1 MNLKEII
8 KTVRRIELKTKSF
21 SSQNFSGMDRSAY
34 KGLGMNFS
42 EVREYH
48 FGDETRFIDWN
59 VTARYN
65 SPHVKV
71 FEEEKEHVNMFF
83 IDVSKSLNFG
93 EFSRT
98 KKRVIIELFATLAF
112 SCSMNQDKIGA
123 IFFTNNVVKYFEPK
137 IGKKHVWAMLKYFIE
152 TEHHAPYSDATS
164 AFTFFQKTK
173 WKKYRLFLL
182 SDLIFPDSKRVIASL
197 KKVKNRN
204 QAFIL
209 RIHDEMENKLP
220 IKGFYQLVNT
230 ENGHSSW
237 VNGFSG
243 HTNRAMN
250 KKIQKNISLWESEC
264 KNNHFHITSI
274 STKSDIYSKLNGFF

>member
-93 EFSRT
+93 EDSRT
-98 KKRVIIELFATLAF
+98 KKRVIIELFCNTGIFLF
-112 SCSMNQDKIGA
+112 NESRQNWSYFFYKSCCE
-123 IFFTNNVVKYFEPK
+123 IF
-137 IGKKHVWAMLKYFIE
+137 
-152 TEHHAPYSDATS
+152 
-164 AFTFFQKTK
+164 
-173 WKKYRLFLL
+173 
-182 SDLIFPDSKRVIASL
+182 
-197 KKVKNRN
+197 
-204 QAFIL
+204 
-209 RIHDEMENKLP
+209 
-220 IKGFYQLVNT
+220 
-230 ENGHSSW
+230 
-237 VNGFSG
+237 
-243 HTNRAMN
+243 
-250 KKIQKNISLWESEC
+250 
-264 KNNHFHITSI
+264 
-274 STKSDIYSKLNGFF
+274 